1 MMSPGELVFRVI
13 LALICPPISVLGLTN
28 VGCGTVLLLCLLTFL
43 GFLPGLVVA
52 IILIVKEYSDSSSGR
67 I

>member
-1 MMSPGELVFRVI
+1 MMSPGEFVFRVI
-13 LALICPPISVLGLTN
+13 IALICPPISVLGLTN

-43 GFLPGLVVA
+43 GYLPGQIVA
-52 IILIVKEYSDSSSGR
+52 IILLVKEYSDSGSGR